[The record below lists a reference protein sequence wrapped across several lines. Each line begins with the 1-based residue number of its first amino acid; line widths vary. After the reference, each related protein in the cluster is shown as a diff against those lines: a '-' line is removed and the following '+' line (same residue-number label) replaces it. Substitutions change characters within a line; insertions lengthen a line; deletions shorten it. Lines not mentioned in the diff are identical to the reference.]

1 MMNKP
6 FLLIGIAVTLLSAC
20 SGDQRNGPPVAAGP
34 ISPWHSLTEAEVQE
48 VAAAVIASTA
58 DAIVFNRISLLEPD
72 KEQAIAWQGTVPAR
86 RGADVLYRSSQ
97 QSWRAQYDFQSQRL
111 SPATVITSGQPML
124 AAEEIFPV
132 IETVNALPEVVAALE
147 KRGVSEGSGLCLP
160 RTVGRFFSDVADPVN
175 ARLVRFDCLN
185 IRGQSG
191 LEILPTTSA
200 FARPVEGLSIL
211 VDVEEARV
219 IELSDSFAEGSAP
232 PSDFDVME
240 FHEGA
245 LPTREPL
252 SPIQINQS
260 EGVNF
265 SISGSQIRWQGWQF
279 HLRFDPRQGTIL
291 NNIGIESKAGLRP
304 VAYEIAMSEMF
315 VPYQDPDQH
324 WFYRAYFDMGEYGF
338 GNMASELKGHDC
350 SENAVFQNVV
360 LHTVGGEPFTAS
372 NRICIFEFDP
382 GYPSW
387 RHYESLYAEVPGIDK
402 HHSRRATHL
411 VVRMAATIGNYDYFQ
426 DYIFQQDGRIRIR
439 LISTGVDATKGVFA
453 ATLADPTAESETQV
467 GTLIAPY
474 RLGVNHDH
482 FFSYRIDMDVDGLG
496 NNFDRHK
503 LVPVPQPENA
513 PRQGI
518 WGVQRD
524 RVTDETGAQTV
535 MRVERPAL
543 LTFSSDTAT
552 NAMGYPTAYQLKFP
566 NIRAL
571 VTPEDDIYQRAGFLK
586 NNLWVTRYK
595 RDELFSTGIAV
606 NRSAPGIGLPL
617 YASDNESIENTD
629 LVAWPTIGFH
639 HVPMAEDWPV
649 MPAKVDEIV
658 LKPRNFFDNNPAL
671 DLPTD

>member
-1 MMNKP
+1 MTRTMSC
-6 FLLIGIAVTLLSAC
+6 IGIALALLSAC
-20 SGDQRNGPPVAAGP
+20 SKDLPTGAPGAPGS
-34 ISPWHSLTEAEVQE
+34 ISPWHSLTETEIREVS
-48 VAAAVIASTA
+48 AAVLASS
-58 DAIVFNRISLLEPD
+58 DDPIIFNRISLLEPE
-72 KEQAIAWQGTVPAR
+72 KEQAILWTGSTPGR
-86 RGADVLYRSSQ
+86 RGADILYRSNK
-97 QSWRAQYDFQSQRL
+97 QSWRVQYDFENKQL
-111 SPATVITSGQPML
+111 SAATAITSGQPML
-124 AAEEIFPV
+124 AGEEVFPV

-147 KRGVSEGSGLCLP
+147 KRGVGEGNGLCLP
-160 RTVGRFFSDVADPVN
+160 RTVGRFFSNLADPVN
-175 ARLVRFDCLN
+175 SRLVRFDCLN
-185 IRGQSG
+185 IQGQSG

-211 VDVEEARV
+211 VDVEDATI
-219 IELSDSFAEGSAP
+219 IELSDSFAEGGAP
-232 PSDFDVME
+232 PSDFDVIE

-245 LPTREPL
+245 LQTRKPL
-252 SPIQINQS
+252 SPVRINQD

-265 SISGSQIRWQGWQF
+265 SISGSQIEWQGWRF

-291 NNIGIESKAGLRP
+291 NNIGMTTETGMRP

-350 SENAVFQNVV
+350 PSNATFQSVV
-360 LHTVGGEPFTAS
+360 LHTAVGEPFTAP

-387 RHYESLYAEVPGIDK
+387 RHYESLYAGVPGIET

-426 DYIFQQDGRIRIR
+426 DYIFQQDGKIRIR

-453 ATLADPTAESETQV
+453 ETLADPTAESETQV

-482 FFSYRIDMDVDGLG
+482 FFSYRIDMDVDGVG
-496 NNFDRHK
+496 NNFERHS

-518 WGVQRD
+518 WGVQRE
-524 RVTDETGAQTV
+524 RVADETGAQTV

-543 LTFSSDTAT
+543 LTFSSDTVT
-552 NAMGYPTAYQLKFP
+552 NAMGYPTAYQLIFP

-571 VTPEDDIYQRAGFLK
+571 VTPEDDIYQRASFLK

-595 RDELFSTGIAV
+595 RNELFSTGIAV

-658 LKPRNFFDNNPAL
+658 LKPRNFFDHNPAI
-671 DLPTD
+671 DLPN

>member
-1 MMNKP
+1 MNKA
-6 FLLIGIAVTLLSAC
+6 FLLIGMAIALLGAC
-20 SGDQRNGPPVAAGP
+20 SGDQQNETSSASEP
-34 ISPWHSLTEAEVQE
+34 ISPWHSLTEAEVRE
-48 VAAAVIASTA
+48 AAGAVMEST
-58 DAIVFNRISLLEPD
+58 DDTVVFNRISLLEPD
-72 KEQAIAWQGTVPAR
+72 KAQAISWQGTEPAQ
-86 RGADVLYRSSQ
+86 RGADVLYRSNQ
-97 QSWRAQYDFQSQRL
+97 QSWRAQYDFQNQRL

-124 AAEEIFPV
+124 SGEEIFPV

-147 KRGVSEGSGLCLP
+147 KRGVSEDNGLCLP
-160 RTVGRFFSDVADPVN
+160 RTVGRFFSELADPVN

-211 VDVEEARV
+211 VDVEDAKV
-219 IELSDSFAEGSAP
+219 IELTDSFAEGGAP
-232 PSDFDVME
+232 PSNFDVME

-245 LPTREPL
+245 LATREPL
-252 SPIQINQS
+252 RPIQIAQS
-260 EGVNF
+260 EGLNF
-265 SISGSQIRWQGWQF
+265 SISGSRIDWQGWQF

-291 NNIGIESKAGLRP
+291 NNIGIDSGTGVRP

-338 GNMASELKGHDC
+338 GNMASELKGNDC
-350 SENAVFQNVV
+350 PNNAIFRDVV
-360 LHTVGGEPFTAS
+360 LHTAGGEPFTAP

-426 DYIFQQDGRIRIR
+426 DYVFQQDGRIRIR
-439 LISTGVDATKGVFA
+439 LISTGIDAVKGVFA
-453 ATLADPTAESETQV
+453 ATLADPTAEAETQT

-496 NNFDRHK
+496 NNFERHR
-503 LVPVPQPENA
+503 LVPVPQAENT

-518 WGVQRD
+518 WGVQRE
-524 RVTDETGAQTV
+524 RVADETGAQTL
-535 MRVERPAL
+535 MHVERPAL
-543 LTFSSDTAT
+543 LTFSSDSVT
-552 NAMGYPTAYQLKFP
+552 NAMGYPTAYQLIFP

-617 YASDNESIENTD
+617 YASDNESIENAD
-629 LVAWPTIGFH
+629 LVAWPMIGFH

-658 LKPRNFFDNNPAL
+658 LKPRNFFDHNPAI
-671 DLPTD
+671 DLPN

>member
-1 MMNKP
+1 MIRSM
-6 FLLIGIAVTLLSAC
+6 FCIGIPLAMLSAC
-20 SGDQRNGPPVAAGP
+20 SADAPTGAPGAPGP
-34 ISPWHSLTEAEVQE
+34 ISPWHSLTETEIRE
-48 VAAAVIASTA
+48 ASA
-58 DAIVFNRISLLEPD
+58 SVLASSDDPIIFNRISLLEPE
-72 KEQAIAWQGTVPAR
+72 KEQAILWTGTEPGR
-86 RGADVLYRSSQ
+86 RGADILYRSKK
-97 QSWRAQYDFQSQRL
+97 QSWRVQYDFETKQL
-111 SPATVITSGQPML
+111 SAATAITSGQPML
-124 AAEEIFPV
+124 AGEEVFPV

-147 KRGVSEGSGLCLP
+147 KRGVSEGNGLCLP
-160 RTVGRFFSDVADPVN
+160 RTVGRFFSNLADPVN
-175 ARLVRFDCLN
+175 SRLVRFDCLN
-185 IRGQSG
+185 IQGQSG

-211 VDVEEARV
+211 VDVEDATI
-219 IELSDSFAEGSAP
+219 IELSDSFAEGGAP
-232 PSDFDVME
+232 PSDFDVIE

-245 LPTREPL
+245 LQTRKPL
-252 SPIQINQS
+252 SPIYINQD

-265 SISGSQIRWQGWQF
+265 SISGSQIEWQGWRF

-291 NNIGIESKAGLRP
+291 NNIGMTTETGVRP

-315 VPYQDPDQH
+315 VPYHDPDQH

-350 SENAVFQNVV
+350 PSNATFQSVV
-360 LHTVGGEPFTAS
+360 LHTAVGEPFTAP

-387 RHYESLYAEVPGIDK
+387 RHYESLYAGVPGIEK
-402 HHSRRATHL
+402 HHSRRATNL

-426 DYIFQQDGRIRIR
+426 DYIFQQDGKIRIR

-453 ATLADPTAESETQV
+453 ATLADPTAESETQT

-482 FFSYRIDMDVDGLG
+482 FFSYRIDMDVDGTS
-496 NNFDRHK
+496 NNFERHR
-503 LVPVPQPENA
+503 LVPVAQPENA

-518 WGVQRD
+518 WGVQRE
-524 RVTDETGAQTV
+524 RVADENGAQTV
-535 MRVERPAL
+535 MQVDRPAL

-552 NAMGYPTAYQLKFP
+552 NQMGYPTSYQLIFP

-571 VTPEDDIYQRAGFLK
+571 VTPEDTIYQRAGFLK

-595 RDELFSTGIAV
+595 RDEVFSSGIAV
-606 NRSAPGIGLPL
+606 NRSAPGIGLPR
-617 YASDNESIENTD
+617 YASDNESIESTD

-658 LKPRNFFDNNPAL
+658 LKPRNFFDRNPAL
-671 DLPTD
+671 DLPAD